1 VPKKV
6 FYAIFGCWTGIQRAS
21 KCELCVLLVRSSPGG
36 WGGGRQRGWLPV
48 SKGQMVQFSG
58 NLAVVIGR
66 TRALHGSEH
75 AHPRSLFF
83 TAIFFLSVVD
93 YNLRALQKIFSLS

>member
-1 VPKKV
+1 
-6 FYAIFGCWTGIQRAS
+6 
-21 KCELCVLLVRSSPGG
+21 
-36 WGGGRQRGWLPV
+36 
-48 SKGQMVQFSG
+48 VQFSG

>member
-36 WGGGRQRGWLPV
+36 WGGGATKGLASCKQRPDG
-48 SKGQMVQFSG
+48 
-58 NLAVVIGR
+58 AV
-66 TRALHGSEH
+66 
-75 AHPRSLFF
+75 
-83 TAIFFLSVVD
+83 
-93 YNLRALQKIFSLS
+93 